1 MDSQQALIEKSLL
14 QAARTVEQ
22 QLDSQLKKLDNLEEG
37 DLEAI
42 RRKRLEEL
50 KRCVVVDYFHG
61 QGKDYRYHSGHLRYI
76 ETRFEKMIG
85 YLEDM
90 AS

>member
-14 QAARTVEQ
+14 QAAHTVEQ
-22 QLDSQLKKLDNLEEG
+22 QLDNQLKKLDNLEEG

-50 KRCVVVDYFHG
+50 KRCAVDF
-61 QGKDYRYHSGHLRYI
+61 S
-76 ETRFEKMIG
+76 
-85 YLEDM
+85 
-90 AS
+90 